1 MRSGVAP
8 LPARLAALVR
18 EARWLLLGVAALYL
32 LLLFATYHRG
42 DPGWSHTGTDAVIRN
57 AGGAVGAWLA
67 DILLYLLGLSAYW
80 LVALGACAVLWGLRR
95 YDPRSVG
102 FALCGFALLLFPS
115 ASLWGLRLHSLTAQM
130 PLAPGR
136 LGGDWICHG

>member
-1 MRSGVAP
+1 LPAAQKSGPAP

-32 LLLFATYHRG
+32 LLLFFTYHRG

-80 LVALGACAVLWGLRR
+80 LVVLGALAVLWGLRR
-95 YDPRSVG
+95 YEQQP
-102 FALCGFALLLFPS
+102 
-115 ASLWGLRLHSLTAQM
+115 LRLAQQRGQ
-130 PLAPGR
+130 PRGQGGSGFLRRRHR
-136 LGGDWICHG
+136 LRATPAA